1 MLPDNKYGI
10 RFLRIPTSENDTKRI
25 VRTGSLEMMRMTMTT
40 STTTAD
46 FETSFQQTEPK
57 QMHAH
62 KIAAVT
68 AVERISDGCTEE
80 KAWLLLLRCCK
91 KKRAERWRQNW
102 SGDILLQPGEWTE
115 GKGSGSSPPAC
126 PKNTKMN
133 KKIRK
138 VK

>member
-10 RFLRIPTSENDTKRI
+10 RFLRIPTSENDTRRI
-25 VRTGSLEMMRMTMTT
+25 VRTGSLEMMRMMMTT

-62 KIAAVT
+62 KIT

-80 KAWLLLLRCCK
+80 KAWWLLLLLRCCK
-91 KKRAERWRQNW
+91 KKRAELWRQNW
-102 SGDILLQPGEWTE
+102 SADILLQPGEWTE
-115 GKGSGSSPPAC
+115 GRVLDLRRPGAQKTQ
-126 PKNTKMN
+126 K
-133 KKIRK
+133 
-138 VK
+138 